1 MLIPELIAGDR
12 ITPEVRSGASGLVQ
26 IPALHT
32 VIGSGIAPERINK
45 LL

>member
-1 MLIPELIAGDR
+1 MLIPELIAGDLT
-12 ITPEVRSGASGLVQ
+12 TPEVRSGVSRLVQ

-32 VIGSGIAPERINK
+32 VIGSGIAPERQNK